1 MWDDQERMK
10 SPERKLA
17 GGRRQ
22 RSDGGDAD
30 DHDQEMPA
38 QGFDFIW
45 EGPELLASVGGGK
58 GKSIEHTW
66 VLLSRGIFQGQ
77 DRLSSCRPQRLT

>member
-1 MWDDQERMK
+1 MK
-10 SPERKLA
+10 SNERKLA

-22 RSDGGDAD
+22 RSDGADAD
-30 DHDQEMPA
+30 DRDREMPA

-58 GKSIEHTW
+58 GKSMERTW
-66 VLLSRGIFQGQ
+66 VLLSRVIFQGQ
-77 DRLSSCRPQRLT
+77 DRQKGCRPRRLT